1 VPLHSQE
8 ARLSKILAEHG
19 LLHDGQIIKS
29 EDTPPAVIEEIAD
42 IAVYIG
48 RDASPLAAA
57 VLDAHLS
64 SASLPQNHSFYFYD
78 EPTYATKEKELT
90 ISTEQAAYLFAE
102 SYFKDYPSEQEVT
115 ANINLIFRN
124 KYVVSPNR
132 IRYNAKIRRYYLT
145 YDTYWVSGKTGKI
158 KRNRRSVLHIDRV
171 EKATK
176 WNISRFYIKSF
187 KKTYYRKDF

>member
-1 VPLHSQE
+1 M
-8 ARLSKILAEHG
+8 
-19 LLHDGQIIKS
+19 
-29 EDTPPAVIEEIAD
+29 
-42 IAVYIG
+42 
-48 RDASPLAAA
+48 
-57 VLDAHLS
+57 
-64 SASLPQNHSFYFYD
+64 
-78 EPTYATKEKELT
+78 T

-158 KRNRRSVLHIDRV
+158 KRNRHSVLHIDRV

>member
-1 VPLHSQE
+1 MKRIVFIF
-8 ARLSKILAEHG
+8 ILTF
-19 LLHDGQIIKS
+19 LTS
-29 EDTPPAVIEEIAD
+29 CN
-42 IAVYIG
+42 
-48 RDASPLAAA
+48 ASY
-57 VLDAHLS
+57 
-64 SASLPQNHSFYFYD
+64 NSFYFYD

-158 KRNRRSVLHIDRV
+158 KKNRRSVLHIDRV
-171 EKATK
+171 KKATK

-187 KKTYYRKDF
+187 KKNLLSQGFLVECAISYYNIENYYSNDIMTKEEAV

>member
-1 VPLHSQE
+1 MKRIVF
-8 ARLSKILAEHG
+8 IF
-19 LLHDGQIIKS
+19 LLTFLTS
-29 EDTPPAVIEEIAD
+29 CN
-42 IAVYIG
+42 
-48 RDASPLAAA
+48 ASY
-57 VLDAHLS
+57 
-64 SASLPQNHSFYFYD
+64 NSFYFYD